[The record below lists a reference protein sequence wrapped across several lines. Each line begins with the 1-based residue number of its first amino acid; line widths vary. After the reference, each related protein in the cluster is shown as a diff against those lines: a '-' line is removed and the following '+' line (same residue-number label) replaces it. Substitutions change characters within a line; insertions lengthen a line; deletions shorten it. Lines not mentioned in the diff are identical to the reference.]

1 MFFQADVWYNV
12 FNVSSYAAPAL
23 LRRMTEYHV

>member
-1 MFFQADVWYNV
+1 MFFQVNVWYNGI
-12 FNVSSYAAPAL
+12 NVSSYAAPAL